1 MDENADD
8 PEAQRAGA
16 LHVYFLVGVRN
27 RVSVALEWLWAYF
40 TFRRGTRLITW
51 QERG

>member
-1 MDENADD
+1 MLA
-8 PEAQRAGA
+8 
-16 LHVYFLVGVRN
+16 VGRPM
-27 RVSVALEWLWAYF
+27 ALERLWAYF